1 MILGLGNKILGDDGI
16 GPRLTEDL
24 QAQIGTGDISFTIS
38 ALGGMELIDLMS
50 GYSFVVIID
59 GIMTSEGKP
68 GNVYFMNADDH
79 LETLHL
85 SSFHDMKFDT
95 MLEYTRKI
103 GVQMP
108 GAIEI
113 IAVEIKEDTLFSES
127 FTPPIEKIYP
137 SILQLIT
144 SHVQSL
150 FARWQKIAV
159 ST

>member
-24 QAQIGTGDISFTIS
+24 QTQIPGSDISFSIS

-50 GYSFVVIID
+50 GFSFVVIID
-59 GIMTSEGKP
+59 GIMTGEGKP
-68 GNVYFMNADDH
+68 GNVYFMNAEDH

-108 GAIEI
+108 QAIEI
-113 IAVEIKEDTLFSES
+113 IAVEIEEDTLFSDS
-127 FTPPIEKIYP
+127 FTPHVQRKYP

-144 SHVQSL
+144 SHILSL
-150 FARWQKIAV
+150 AARWHKTAV
-159 ST
+159 AT